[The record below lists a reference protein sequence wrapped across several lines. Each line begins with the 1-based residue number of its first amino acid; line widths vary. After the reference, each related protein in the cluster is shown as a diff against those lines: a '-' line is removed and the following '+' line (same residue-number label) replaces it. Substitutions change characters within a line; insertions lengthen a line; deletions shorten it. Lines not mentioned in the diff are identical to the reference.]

1 MVINGRGLNAI
12 LFIITLVG
20 VFWKG
25 WKGFQ
30 QLLYSLSTYKVNLS
44 HKNSVIQDW
53 VVELAL
59 MALMRNN
66 IGEEWNI

>member
-1 MVINGRGLNAI
+1 MVINGRGLSTI

-25 WKGFQ
+25 FQ
-30 QLLYSLSTYKVNLS
+30 PLLYSLSTYKVNLS
-44 HKNSVIQDW
+44 HKNSVVQDW

-59 MALMRNN
+59 MALMRKNV
-66 IGEEWNI
+66 GEERDT